1 MLVIFLVFALV
12 DQANAGD
19 NKILDKAKEVAK
31 DVGKKMS
38 SVKDSVQGKFV
49 FIYIFFLKLFG
60 PISYVMKPVCAL

>member
-1 MLVIFLVFALV
+1 MNFNKLFAFMLVIFLVFALV

-49 FIYIFFLKLFG
+49 FIYIFFLNYLD
-60 PISYVMKPVCAL
+60 